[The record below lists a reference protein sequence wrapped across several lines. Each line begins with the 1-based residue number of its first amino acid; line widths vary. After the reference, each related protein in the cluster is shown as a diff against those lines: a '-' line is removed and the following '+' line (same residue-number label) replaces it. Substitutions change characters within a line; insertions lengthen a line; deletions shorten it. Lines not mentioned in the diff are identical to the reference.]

1 MKTVLIA
8 DDNSNNRYFLQ
19 KLLEGYGYT
28 TLQAENGAVA
38 LELARKSP
46 PNVIISDLLM
56 PVMDGFELCRQWK
69 ADTVLKNIPFIVY
82 TATYTEPKDELLALS
97 LGVDKFVIK
106 PQSPEDIIKII
117 NDFCNFETALQSGFY
132 DVKKPLGDEME
143 VLRQY
148 NEVLFNKLEKKVMLL
163 ESETNAHRDAEE
175 KLKKTVEALGRSN
188 KELEQFAYATFH
200 DLQEPLWNLSTFSQ
214 LLVKKYSANLNSEAM
229 QYLGMITNESLRMNK
244 LIMGILEYSKI
255 GKTEKHISVVNVNEL
270 MSAIIENNAIKIKE
284 KMAVVN
290 YKNLPSLQGDRDELF
305 RLFYNLL
312 DNSIKFVEKGRA
324 PEINITAEL
333 KGENWEFCIKD
344 NGIGIPKKYS
354 EKIFDIF
361 QTLNTKMEF
370 EGNGIGL
377 AICKKVVEIHGG
389 KIWVESDEGKGSSFY
404 FTLPAGKK
412 P

>member
-1 MKTVLIA
+1 
-8 DDNSNNRYFLQ
+8 
-19 KLLEGYGYT
+19 
-28 TLQAENGAVA
+28 
-38 LELARKSP
+38 
-46 PNVIISDLLM
+46 M

-82 TATYTEPKDELLALS
+82 TATYTEPKDEQLALS

-106 PQSPEDIIKII
+106 PQRPEDIIKII

-214 LLVKKYSANLNSEAM
+214 LLTKKYSANLNSEAM
-229 QYLGMITNESLRMNK
+229 QYLEMITNESLRMNK
-244 LIMGILEYSKI
+244 LIMGLLEYSKI

-270 MSAIIENNAIKIKE
+270 MSAIIENNTIKIKD

-290 YKNLPSLQGDRDELF
+290 YKNLPSLPGDRDELF

-333 KGENWEFCIKD
+333 KGEKWEFCIRD
-344 NGIGIPKKYS
+344 NGIGIPKKYL

-404 FTLPAGKK
+404 FTLPAGKNHDLYK
-412 P
+412 